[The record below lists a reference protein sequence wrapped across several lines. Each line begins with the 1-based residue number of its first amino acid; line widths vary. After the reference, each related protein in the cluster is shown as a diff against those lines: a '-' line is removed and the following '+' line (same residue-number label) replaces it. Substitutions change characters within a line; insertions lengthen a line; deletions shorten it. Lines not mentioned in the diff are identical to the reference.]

1 MDKIIE
7 QVTQKMIGRRRS
19 QKIWLFLNLQQQKKA
34 IINGK
39 SLMVQGVGETLDPIF
54 DSLLVKNNISN

>member
-7 QVTQKMIGRRRS
+7 Q
-19 QKIWLFLNLQQQKKA
+19 A